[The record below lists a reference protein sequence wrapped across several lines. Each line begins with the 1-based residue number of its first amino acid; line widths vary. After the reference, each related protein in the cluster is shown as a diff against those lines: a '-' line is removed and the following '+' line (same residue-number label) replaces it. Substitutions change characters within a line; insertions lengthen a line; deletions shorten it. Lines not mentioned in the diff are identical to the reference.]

1 MLRAIQVLALAGTVL
16 AASGAAAEAKRASHG
31 SSTTASH
38 STHSTTAHS
47 KPKPKP
53 KSKSKHPKSKHP
65 KSRKHHHHAHAHAK
79 QEAHARPRGNNM
91 PPGFVWPASDAMRA
105 AGTACE
111 TELGHL
117 GVTWQTAPALGKVPD
132 PIHVPA
138 MLLGGIQY
146 TSYYRPAPFTMDC
159 ELARTLE
166 TFGPELYALGVRTIK
181 FGSIYRN
188 TNVRVG
194 GVTKPFLSR
203 HALGFVMDIVSFTDA
218 TGREAVVKTDYKQG
232 DVLLLAIEDHA
243 NAAGLF
249 RTVLT
254 PKNDPISHSDH
265 FHIEVAV
272 DYTKAP

>member
-1 MLRAIQVLALAGTVL
+1 MLRAIQVLALAGSVL

-31 SSTTASH
+31 SPTASRTHTTTSH
-38 STHSTTAHS
+38 STTTHS
-47 KPKPKP
+47 
-53 KSKSKHPKSKHP
+53 KSKSKSKSKPKHR
-65 KSRKHHHHAHAHAK
+65 KSRKHHHHAHAT
-79 QEAHARPRGNNM
+79 QEAHGKPRGYNK

-111 TELGHL
+111 TELDHL

-132 PIHVPA
+132 PIYVPA

-203 HALGFVMDIVSFTDA
+203 HALGFAMDIVSFTDA